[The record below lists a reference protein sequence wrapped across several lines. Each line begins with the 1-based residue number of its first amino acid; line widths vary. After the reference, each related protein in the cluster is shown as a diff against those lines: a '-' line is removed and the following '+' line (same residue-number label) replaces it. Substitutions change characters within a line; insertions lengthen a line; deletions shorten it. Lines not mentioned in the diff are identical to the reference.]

1 MPARNSKSSS
11 KMNINPDDT
20 RLALWLEDE
29 LKGEE
34 LAAFEASVAGR
45 QELHA
50 ARAEARRWREM
61 MAAALPS
68 SEEPPYPEFFNHRV
82 AHSIRELEAK
92 PAATPKAASGF
103 SWRSWFMPVAACAG
117 MVIAFWLG
125 GKRTGG
131 VPEIDVTGAPRA
143 IPVDPVLYTP
153 ESGVSA
159 EWFASTEASATVI
172 VINGVDAIP
181 DATDFS
187 ETVFQKQ
194 QREVDSTAALDD
206 KPRASE

>member
-1 MPARNSKSSS
+1 
-11 KMNINPDDT
+11 MNINPDET

-29 LKGEE
+29 LQGEE

-50 ARAEARRWREM
+50 ARAEARRWREIM
-61 MAAALPS
+61 SAALPS
-68 SEEPPYPEFFNHRV
+68 SVEPPYPEFFNHRV
-82 AHSIRELEAK
+82 ARSIAELEAR
-92 PAATPKAASGF
+92 PAATPKPASGF
-103 SWRSWFMPVAACAG
+103 SWRSWFMPMAACAG
-117 MVIAFWLG
+117 MVMAFWLG
-125 GKRTGG
+125 AKRTGG
-131 VPEIDVTGAPRA
+131 LPEIDVTGAPRA

-159 EWFASTEASATVI
+159 EWFASVEASASVI

-187 ETVFQKQ
+187 ETVYLN
-194 QREVDSTAALDD
+194 RHHEIDSTAALDD
-206 KPRASE
+206 KPRATE

>member
-1 MPARNSKSSS
+1 
-11 KMNINPDDT
+11 MNINPDET

-29 LKGEE
+29 LHGEE
-34 LAAFEASVAGR
+34 LAAFEASIAGR

-50 ARAEARRWREM
+50 ARDEARRWRGM

-82 AHSIRELEAK
+82 ALSIRELEAK
-92 PAATPKAASGF
+92 PASVPKAAGGI
-103 SWRSWFMPVAACAG
+103 SWRSWFMPIAACAG
-117 MVIAFWLG
+117 MAFAFWLG

-159 EWFASTEASATVI
+159 EWFASVEASATVI
-172 VINGVDAIP
+172 VLNGVEAIP

-187 ETVFQKQ
+187 ETVYLNRL
-194 QREVDSTAALDD
+194 REIDSTAALE
-206 KPRASE
+206 SEPTSAR

>member
-1 MPARNSKSSS
+1 
-11 KMNINPDDT
+11 MNINPDET
-20 RLALWLEDE
+20 RLAMWLEDE
-29 LKGEE
+29 LHGEE

-61 MAAALPS
+61 MGVTLRS

-82 AHSIRELEAK
+82 AHSIRELQAR
-92 PAATPKAASGF
+92 PVPTSQATVGF
-103 SWRSWFMPVAACAG
+103 SWRSWFMPVTACAG
-117 MVIAFWLG
+117 MAMAFWLG
-125 GKRTGG
+125 GKQVGG
-131 VPEIDVTGAPRA
+131 VHEIDVTGAPRA

-172 VINGVDAIP
+172 VLSGVEAIP

-187 ETVFQKQ
+187 ETVYLNRKH
-194 QREVDSTAALDD
+194 EIDSTAAIDPEPPT
-206 KPRASE
+206 KR

>member
-1 MPARNSKSSS
+1 
-11 KMNINPDDT
+11 MNINPDEN

-29 LKGEE
+29 LQGEE

-45 QELHA
+45 QELQA
-50 ARAEARRWREM
+50 AREEARRWREM

-68 SEEPPYPEFFNHRV
+68 SEEPPYPEFFNHRL
-82 AHSIRELEAK
+82 ARSIRELEAK
-92 PAATPKAASGF
+92 PAAIPKPAGGF
-103 SWRSWFMPVAACAG
+103 SWRSWFMPMAACAG
-117 MVIAFWLG
+117 MVMAFWLG

-131 VPEIDVTGAPRA
+131 VSEIDVTGAPRA

-159 EWFASTEASATVI
+159 EWFASAEASATVI

-181 DATDFS
+181 DDTDFS
-187 ETVFQKQ
+187 ETVYFNRH
-194 QREVDSTAALDD
+194 REIDSTAALDC
-206 KPRASE
+206 KPRDTE

>member
-1 MPARNSKSSS
+1 
-11 KMNINPDDT
+11 MNINPDET

-29 LKGEE
+29 LHGEE
-34 LAAFEASVAGR
+34 LAAFEASIAGR

-61 MAAALPS
+61 MASALPS

-82 AHSIRELEAK
+82 ARSIHELEAR
-92 PAATPKAASGF
+92 PAATSKPSIGF

-117 MVIAFWLG
+117 MAFAFWLG

-143 IPVDPVLYTP
+143 IPVEPLLYTP

-159 EWFASTEASATVI
+159 EWFASVKASATVI
-172 VINGVDAIP
+172 VLNGVDAIP

-187 ETVFQKQ
+187 ETVYLKH
-194 QREVDSTAALDD
+194 QREIDSTAAFD
-206 KPRASE
+206 SEPGTTE